1 VPSEPRVVEL
11 FAGAGGMALGFR
23 AAGCRIVAAAD
34 IDESA
39 GRTFLHNFTEC
50 QPDDPPLVVFG
61 GEGNLEDLDL
71 PRLGSHEPIDV
82 LIGGPPCQGFSRAGR
97 AKINNLRGEGAFA
110 ADPRN
115 RLYRRFLDA
124 TELWQPRAVV
134 MENVPGMLSVAGRNI
149 AEEVA
154 ADIAVLG
161 YKVAY
166 ALINA
171 VWFGV
176 PQFRER
182 IFFLGIRDD
191 LDRSPRLPNATHR
204 AELPAGYQRPVERNL
219 GLPFVRHSELSIAPN
234 EAALPAMTARDALED
249 LPAITAHLSH
259 RGEERA
265 EHAYREAMPSAYG
278 ELMRNW
284 PGFPTSRSVRDHVIR
299 RTPRDYETFRRMKS
313 GDRYPDAI
321 RIANERLEEE
331 LTARAA
337 AGHLL
342 ARDTPQ
348 WRELKAR
355 FVPPYPEAIF
365 RDRWRKLIPDQPS
378 WTIPAH
384 LSKDAYSHIHYDS
397 TQARAIS
404 IREAARLQSFPDAFV
419 FQGNMGDRYRQVGNA
434 VPPLLAWAL
443 AAQVLID
450 AGYDKGSVAPPPEL
464 ATAEKAVASHST

>member
-1 VPSEPRVVEL
+1 
-11 FAGAGGMALGFR
+11 
-23 AAGCRIVAAAD
+23 
-34 IDESA
+34 
-39 GRTFLHNFTEC
+39 
-50 QPDDPPLVVFG
+50 
-61 GEGNLEDLDL
+61 
-71 PRLGSHEPIDV
+71 
-82 LIGGPPCQGFSRAGR
+82 
-97 AKINNLRGEGAFA
+97 
-110 ADPRN
+110 
-115 RLYRRFLDA
+115 
-124 TELWQPRAVV
+124 
-134 MENVPGMLSVAGRNI
+134 
-149 AEEVA
+149 
-154 ADIAVLG
+154 
-161 YKVAY
+161 
-166 ALINA
+166 
-171 VWFGV
+171 
-176 PQFRER
+176 
-182 IFFLGIRDD
+182 
-191 LDRSPRLPNATHR
+191 
-204 AELPAGYQRPVERNL
+204 
-219 GLPFVRHSELSIAPN
+219 
-234 EAALPAMTARDALED
+234 
-249 LPAITAHLSH
+249 
-259 RGEERA
+259 
-265 EHAYREAMPSAYG
+265 
-278 ELMRNW
+278 
-284 PGFPTSRSVRDHVIR
+284 
-299 RTPRDYETFRRMKS
+299 MKS